1 MAIVPE
7 RRHTMAEEITGN
19 SEEWQRWPGRSETT
33 AEERAELEDDAGHRD
48 VEEVPDAFVEDEEG
62 EVIEEAEPLQRGM
75 DAEDVFYVM
84 DEEALLD
91 ADALVDAGT
100 TLDVDA
106 PMDVDLETETG
117 DPDGGIHRQQRWQ
130 SSQDRRMHG

>member
-62 EVIEEAEPLQRGM
+62 DVIEEAEPLQRGM

-91 ADALVDAGT
+91 AA
-100 TLDVDA
+100 
-106 PMDVDLETETG
+106 TG

-130 SSQDRRMHG
+130 SSQDRHMHG